1 MQEQSRT
8 VGTDHKGEHV
18 MKDAAY
24 AQDIIAK
31 IEREVKSPKK
41 RKALAAAF
49 ATNIFGKLSP
59 AAVQVYLDYAA

>member
-1 MQEQSRT
+1 
-8 VGTDHKGEHV
+8 